1 MVNEQYSAN
10 KAGPEYKDMEE
21 INLSA
26 LQRFNLYLISTYKFA
41 AATLG
46 RKRSVKDEVAVI
58 QKGMARLGKD
68 LNIYTAIEH
77 RYQMDAFKKELESKM
92 TVVQEKQ
99 DYLQKKMK
107 KPKGGGGGDRGDS
120 IVSSVVQIGSG
131 DEGPMQINSSD
142 IMLGFPG
149 ATPVNQNKSNGPG
162 SNVDINEERA
172 IQQEYHEYVAF
183 KESIKKQLARDGGP
197 SSLQPINEMSID

>member
-58 QKGMARLGKD
+58 
-68 LNIYTAIEH
+68 
-77 RYQMDAFKKELESKM
+77 
-92 TVVQEKQ
+92 
-99 DYLQKKMK
+99 
-107 KPKGGGGGDRGDS
+107 
-120 IVSSVVQIGSG
+120 
-131 DEGPMQINSSD
+131 
-142 IMLGFPG
+142 
-149 ATPVNQNKSNGPG
+149 
-162 SNVDINEERA
+162 
-172 IQQEYHEYVAF
+172 
-183 KESIKKQLARDGGP
+183 
-197 SSLQPINEMSID
+197 